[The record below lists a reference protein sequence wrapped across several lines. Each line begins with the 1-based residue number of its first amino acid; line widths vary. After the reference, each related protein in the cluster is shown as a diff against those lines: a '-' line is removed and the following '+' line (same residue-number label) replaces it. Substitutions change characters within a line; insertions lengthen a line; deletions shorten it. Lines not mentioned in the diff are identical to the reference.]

1 MKYVE
6 KIAVTDQAERKS
18 AVLAVLDGLEIPY
31 EIHDSVQ
38 DDQSVS
44 NIVVSLNPS
53 SRRLVIGAHWD
64 SVEGSTGAN
73 DNASSCSILLRL
85 CEVLKNTDKS
95 VDLVFF
101 DKEEKGCLGSRA
113 YIGETGRENISA
125 MVNLDVCGAG
135 QRIVIWSKGNAD
147 NPAFHGILTSANL
160 AKHGVTDLPW
170 LPYGDDRSFDA
181 AEIPSIT
188 VCVLE
193 PDDLEVFRTVS
204 AKIASG
210 QPLSDEDNRAFH
222 GVKVMKTMH
231 NDENDSIDSVNPE
244 VLDAL
249 YRFVADGLR

>member
-18 AVLAVLDGLEIPY
+18 AVLAVLAGLEIPY

-113 YIGETGRENISA
+113 YIDETGRENIAA

-160 AKHGVTDLPW
+160 AKHGVTDPH
-170 LPYGDDRSFDA
+170 RK
-181 AEIPSIT
+181 
-188 VCVLE
+188 
-193 PDDLEVFRTVS
+193 R
-204 AKIASG
+204 
-210 QPLSDEDNRAFH
+210 RRH
-222 GVKVMKTMH
+222 GRH
-231 NDENDSIDSVNPE
+231 S
-244 VLDAL
+244 
-249 YRFVADGLR
+249 YDGKREE

>member
-1 MKYVE
+1 MKYLE
-6 KIAVTDQAERKS
+6 RIAVRDQAERKN
-18 AVLAVLDGLEIPY
+18 AILAVLDGLEIHY
-31 EIHDSVQ
+31 EIHDTVC

-44 NIVVSLNPS
+44 NIIVSLNPS
-53 SRRLVIGAHWD
+53 SQRLVIGAHWD

-85 CEVLKNTDKS
+85 CETLKNTDKS

-113 YIGETGRENISA
+113 YIDETGRENISA

-135 QRIVIWSKGNAD
+135 KQIVIWSKGNVD
-147 NPAFHGILTSANL
+147 NPSFHGILTSANL
-160 AKHGVTDLPW
+160 ENHGVTDLPW

-181 AEIPSIT
+181 AGIPNIT

-193 PDDLEVFRTVS
+193 PGDLEVFRTVS

-210 QPLSDEDNRAFH
+210 QPLSEEDNRAFH
-222 GVKVMKTMH
+222 GVEVMKTMH
-231 NDENDSIDSVNPE
+231 NGENDSIASVNPD
-244 VLDAL
+244 VLDAV
-249 YRFVADGLR
+249 YAFVAEGL